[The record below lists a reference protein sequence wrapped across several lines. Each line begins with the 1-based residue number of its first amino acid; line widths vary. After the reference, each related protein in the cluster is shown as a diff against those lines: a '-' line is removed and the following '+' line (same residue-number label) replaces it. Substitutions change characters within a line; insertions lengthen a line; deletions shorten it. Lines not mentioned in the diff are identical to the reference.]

1 MIRERRSST
10 HNHGRSTFQRFVSS
24 EWGRLLVIDIV
35 ALVTMSFVSKE
46 YLSTFNLFV
55 ITRDVSTMILIGF
68 SQAIVLAIGQMNLS
82 LGAIGGLVAVTSG
95 GLMEAWGW
103 PIWLAVLV
111 GLLVGVVAGYLN
123 GTLVVRTGINSF
135 IITIAT
141 NSIFLGLNLGLTHA
155 KPFYNIPAAVKAFG
169 QARFGF
175 FPYMGVVTFILV
187 IAMAILLKYT
197 VFGRQILATGGNWHA
212 AEISGVP
219 VRRSVVLAHVISGF
233 MAAVAGM
240 LWMSQLG
247 SAQPMIGASWLLP
260 SFAVPIIGGVALTG
274 GGAPISSIVLAAFL
288 LSMIQSALVH
298 LQVDPYYVQFLL
310 GLLILSAVVLN
321 ELGGTRRR
329 HA

>member
-1 MIRERRSST
+1 MTKRKSDLTKGR
-10 HNHGRSTFQRFVSS
+10 GRSAFQKFVSS
-24 EWGRLLVIDIV
+24 DWGRLLVIDVV
-35 ALVTMSFVSKE
+35 AVAIMSMVSKE

-95 GLMEAWGW
+95 GLMAMWGW

-111 GLLVGVVAGYLN
+111 GLLIGVLAGYLN
-123 GTLVVRTGINSF
+123 GMLIVWTGINSF
-135 IITIAT
+135 IITVAT
-141 NSIFLGLNLGLTHA
+141 NSIFLGLNLGMTHA
-155 KPFYNIPAAVKAFG
+155 KPFYNISATVKAFG

-175 FPYMGVVTFILV
+175 FPYMGVVTIILIV
-187 IAMAILLKYT
+187 LMVILLKYV
-197 VFGRQILATGGNWHA
+197 VFGRQILATGGNWNA

-219 VRRSVVLAHVISGF
+219 VKRSVVLAHIISGF

-247 SAQPMIGASWLLP
+247 SAQPMIGVSWLLP
-260 SFAVPIIGGVALTG
+260 SFAIPIIGGVALTG
-274 GGAPISSIVLAAFL
+274 GGASIGGIVLAAFL
-288 LSMIQSALVH
+288 LSIIQSALVH

-321 ELGGTRRR
+321 ELGGRRR
-329 HA
+329 RA